1 MTYSRKVWI
10 ARCFAVVVDVV
21 QIAVAPAVMEGFL
34 SPLDIVLDVAT
45 AIIMIA
51 LLGWHVAFV
60 PTFIVKS
67 LPFADLAP
75 TWTIAV
81 LIASRKP
88 PAVSDAGAIGSTEI
102 SARSPD

>member
-10 ARCFAVVVDVV
+10 ARGVAIAVDIV
-21 QIAVAPAVMEGFL
+21 QIAVAPAVMEGL
-34 SPLDIVLDVAT
+34 VSPLDVILDIAT
-45 AIIMIA
+45 AVIMIL

-60 PTFIVKS
+60 PTFIIKA

-81 LIASRKP
+81 LIVTRKP
-88 PAVSDAGAIGSTEI
+88 RELAK
-102 SARSPD
+102 ARIEPSVESPH